1 MKTAFAPVAP
11 LVFPTTEEW
20 AAARRGMIGAS
31 ESPALMSANPWR
43 SAFGVYAHKKGDDV
57 EETSKMRAG
66 QVFESAIATFYAGEN
81 SLNLYTPA
89 LWENRR
95 VSRAGGVGSLDPTD
109 RVVWRIPGSVL
120 SCTPDFF
127 VSDGAEFEAP
137 LEVKRIDPD
146 QRHLW
151 KTGPPIYY
159 VLQVQHQLGVLRECG
174 MPFDEGLLV
183 ADFGG
188 DDVRHYYIKFDA
200 DLWLL
205 IRETCERFWRE
216 HVAANVPPEPDHLTS
231 SEEVGRLWKRAVA
244 GSSVEVDPVVFAK
257 YRDAKQAL
265 KIAEDAADQAQAALK
280 AAMKDAEGATVGGV
294 LVATWKNRV
303 ANISAKAAYTQT
315 TRPLIL
321 TKAAQAV

>member
-1 MKTAFAPVAP
+1 MKTAFSPVAP
-11 LVFPTTEEW
+11 LTFQTTAEW
-20 AAARRGMIGAS
+20 AAARRNMIGAS
-31 ESPALMSANPWR
+31 ESPALMGANPWR
-43 SAFGVYAHKKGDDV
+43 SAFGVYSHKKGEEV

-66 QVFESAIATFYAGEN
+66 QVFEHAIATFYAGEN

-89 LWENRR
+89 EWENLRLAR
-95 VSRAGGVGSLDPTD
+95 VGSACCLAHDD

-127 VSDGAEFEAP
+127 VTDGAEFEAP

-146 QRHLW
+146 QRMKW
-151 KTGPPIYY
+151 KDGPPIYY
-159 VLQVQHQLGVLRECG
+159 VLQVQQQLGVLRECG

-188 DDVRHYYIKFDA
+188 DDVRPYYIKFDA

-216 HVAANVPPEPDHLTS
+216 HVAPSIPPEPDHLTS
-231 SEEVGRLWKRAVA
+231 SEEVGRLWKRAVV
-244 GSSVEVDPVVFAK
+244 GSSVEVDPIVFAK

-280 AAMKDAEGATVGGV
+280 SAMKEAEGATVGGV